1 MKPVEIKK
9 DIFWVGAVDWNL
21 RNFHGYSLARRGT
34 TYNAYLVQD
43 EKTALF
49 DSVSA
54 SHTEGF
60 LECLRGVVALED
72 IDYLVVNHVEPD
84 HSGALPRLV
93 ELVKPEKI
101 FCSPAGKQALLAHYH
116 REDWPYE
123 VVPSG
128 ATLSLGQRTVHFLE
142 TRMLHWPDSMFS
154 YLLQDKLLISSDAFG
169 QNWAAS
175 ERFDDQVELRVL
187 LELAADYYAN
197 IILPFS
203 PLVQKLLAKIGE
215 LGWDID
221 MIAPDHGFIWRSH
234 VGEIVAKY
242 DEWSRQIPTRKAVIV
257 YDTMWKSTERMAKA
271 IAEGLVAEGILTRVM
286 HLKSVHHSDVMPEI
300 MDAQAVL
307 FGSATHNN
315 GMLPLVANMLTYM
328 KGLKPQGKIGAA
340 FGSYGWSG
348 EAVKQIT
355 AILHSAKVD
364 IVADGMRVKHVPT
377 SQDIAGCVEFGRG
390 IAREI
395 IARVPGTT
403 R

>member
-1 MKPVEIKK
+1 MKPVQIKK
-9 DIFWVGAVDWNL
+9 NIFWVGAVDWSL
-21 RNFHGYSLARRGT
+21 RNFHGYSLARQGT
-34 TYNAYLVQD
+34 TYNAYLVKD

-54 SHTEGF
+54 SHTEEF
-60 LECLRGVVALED
+60 LACLRGVVAPED

-101 FCSPAGKQALLAHYH
+101 FCSPVGKQTLLAHYH

-154 YLLQDKLLISSDAFG
+154 YLPQDKLLISSDAFG

-175 ERFDDQVELRVL
+175 ERFDDQVDLRVL
-187 LELAADYYAN
+187 LELAASYYAN

-242 DEWSRQIPTRKAVIV
+242 DKWSRQIPTRKAVIV
-257 YDTMWKSTERMAKA
+257 YDTMWKSTEAMAKA
-271 IAEGLVAEGILTRVM
+271 IAEGLAAEGIITRLM

-307 FGSATHNN
+307 FGSPTHNN
-315 GMLPLVANMLTYM
+315 GMLPLVADMLTYM

-355 AILHSAKVD
+355 EFLQSAKVD
-364 IVADGMRVKHVPT
+364 IVADGVRVKFVPS
-377 SQDIAGCVEFGRG
+377 SQDLTGCVELGRAV
-390 IAREI
+390 AREI
-395 IARVPGTT
+395 IARVPETA